1 MEHSLSMPGV
11 KMTPMQYVH
20 DYALITF
27 GLLCYAVGF
36 TCFILPYQITTG
48 AVAGIGALIFY
59 ATHGAFP
66 AHYTFL
72 IINSV
77 LLIAAIKEL
86 GWRFC
91 VKTIYAV
98 LVLSAFMAVGKD
110 LMQSVQG
117 FPLNTE
123 HLPILLGDNQ
133 GFMACVIGSLLEGI
147 GIGLVFLQ
155 GGSTG
160 GTDIIAA
167 IVNKYRD
174 VTIGQMMIVLDIII
188 ITSSLFTPVGNLTKL
203 LFGYCTLLITNTT
216 LDYVLNAGRQSVQF
230 LIISRHYESIASA
243 IEYYHRGVTVLDGH
257 GWYSKQE
264 QKVLVVLA
272 RRRESKD
279 IFRIIKHTD
288 PNAFVSQSKVIGVYG
303 EGFDKVKVK

>member
-11 KMTPMQYVH
+11 KVTPLQHLH

-27 GLLCYAVGF
+27 GLLCYAIGF

-48 AVAGIGALIFY
+48 AVTGIGALGFY
-59 ATHGAFP
+59 ATRGAIP
-66 AHYTFL
+66 AHYTYL
-72 IINSV
+72 TINMV
-77 LLIAAIKEL
+77 LLIAAVKEL

-91 VKTIYAV
+91 IKTIYAV
-98 LVLSAFMAVGKD
+98 LVLTIFMAVGKG
-110 LMQSVQG
+110 LLQGLEG
-117 FPLNTE
+117 FPLSSE
-123 HLPILLGDNQ
+123 GMPILLGEGQ
-133 GFMACVIGSLLEGI
+133 GFMACVIGALLEGI
-147 GIGLVFLQ
+147 GIGIVFLQ

-174 VTIGQMMIVLDIII
+174 ITIGQMLIVLDVLI

-203 LFGYCTLLITNTT
+203 LFGYCTLIITNTT

-230 LIISRHYESIASA
+230 LIISQHYDKIASA
-243 IEYYHRGVTVLDGH
+243 IEYYHRGVTVVNGY
-257 GWYSKQE
+257 GWYSKRE
-264 QKVLVVLA
+264 QKVLIVLA

-288 PNAFVSQSKVIGVYG
+288 PKAFVSQSKVIGVYG
-303 EGFDKVKVK
+303 EGFDTVKVK

>member
-11 KMTPMQYVH
+11 KITPLQYLH

-27 GLLCYAVGF
+27 GLFCYAVGF

-48 AVAGIGALIFY
+48 AVAGIGALVFY
-59 ATHGAFP
+59 ATQGAIP
-66 AHYTFL
+66 AHYPYL
-72 IINSV
+72 IINT
-77 LLIAAIKEL
+77 LLLVAAIKEL

-91 VKTIYAV
+91 IKTIYAV
-98 LVLSAFMAVGKD
+98 LVLSFFMAVGKD
-110 LMQSVQG
+110 LIQGLEG
-117 FPLNTE
+117 FPLNSE
-123 HLPILLGDNQ
+123 QMPVLLGENQ
-133 GFMACVIGSLLEGI
+133 GFMACVIGALLEGV
-147 GIGLVFLQ
+147 GIALVFLQ

-174 VTIGQMMIVLDIII
+174 ITIGQMMIVLDLLI
-188 ITSSLFTPVGNLTKL
+188 ITASLFTPVGDLTKL
-203 LFGYCTLLITNTT
+203 LFGYCTLIITNTT

-230 LIISRHYESIASA
+230 LIISRNYEAIASA

-264 QKVLVVLA
+264 QKVLIVLA

-288 PNAFVSQSKVIGVYG
+288 PKAFVSQSKVIGVYG

>member
-1 MEHSLSMPGV
+1 
-11 KMTPMQYVH
+11 MTPMQYLH

-48 AVAGIGALIFY
+48 AVAGIGALVFY
-59 ATHGAFP
+59 ATHGQIP
-66 AHYTFL
+66 AQYTFL
-72 IINSV
+72 AINSI
-77 LLIAAIKEL
+77 LLILAVKEL

-98 LVLSAFMAVGKD
+98 LMLSAFMAICQNLLHQVD
-110 LMQSVQG
+110 G
-117 FPLNTE
+117 FPMNSE
-123 HLPILLGDNQ
+123 HLPILLGESQ
-133 GFMACVIGSLLEGI
+133 GFMACVIGALLEGV

-167 IVNKYRD
+167 IVNKYRN
-174 VTIGQMMIVLDIII
+174 VTIGQMMIVLDVLI

-203 LFGYCTLLITNTT
+203 LFGYCTLIITNTT

-230 LIISRHYESIASA
+230 LIISRKYEKIASA
-243 IEYYHRGVTVLDGH
+243 IEYYHRGVTVLDGY

-279 IFRIIKHTD
+279 IFRIIKHID
-288 PNAFVSQSKVIGVYG
+288 PAAFVSQSKVIGVYG

>member
-1 MEHSLSMPGV
+1 MEHSLSMPGLKV
-11 KMTPMQYVH
+11 TPLQHLH

-27 GLLCYAVGF
+27 GLFCYSIGF

-48 AVAGIGALIFY
+48 AVAGIGALVFY
-59 ATHGAFP
+59 ATHGSIP
-66 AHYTFL
+66 AQYTFL
-72 IINSV
+72 AINSL
-77 LLIAAIKEL
+77 LLIAAVKEL
-86 GWRFC
+86 GWKFC
-91 VKTIYAV
+91 IKTIFAV
-98 LVLSAFMAVGKD
+98 LVLSLFMGVMQD
-110 LMQSVQG
+110 LIKGIEG
-117 FPLNTE
+117 FPLNSE
-123 HLPILLGDNQ
+123 GLPILLGDNQ
-133 GFMACVIGSLLEGI
+133 GFMACMIGALLEGI
-147 GIGLVFLQ
+147 GIGIVFLQ

-188 ITSSLFTPVGNLTKL
+188 ITSSLFTPVGDLTKL
-203 LFGYCTLLITNTT
+203 LFGYCTLIVTNTT
-216 LDYVLNAGRQSVQF
+216 LDYVLNTGNQSVQF
-230 LIISRHYESIASA
+230 LIISRHYEQIASA

-288 PNAFVSQSKVIGVYG
+288 PKAFVSQSKVIGVYG

>member
-1 MEHSLSMPGV
+1 MPGL
-11 KMTPMQYVH
+11 KMTPLQYLH
-20 DYALITF
+20 DYAIITF

-48 AVAGIGALIFY
+48 AVAGIGALVFY
-59 ATHGAFP
+59 ATKGAVP
-66 AHYTFL
+66 PHYVFL
-72 IINSV
+72 LINSV
-77 LLIAAIKEL
+77 LLIAAVKEL

-98 LVLSAFMAVGKD
+98 LVLSLFMAVGKA
-110 LMQSVQG
+110 LLQNVEG
-117 FPLNTE
+117 FPLNSE
-123 HLPILLGDNQ
+123 HMPVLLGENQ
-133 GFMACVIGSLLEGI
+133 GFMACVIGALLEGT
-147 GIGLVFLQ
+147 GIALVFLQ

-174 VTIGQMMIVLDIII
+174 VTIGQIMIVIDLLI
-188 ITSSLFTPVGNLTKL
+188 ITSSLFTPVGDFTKL
-203 LFGYCTLLITNTT
+203 LFGYCTLIITNTT

-230 LIISRHYESIASA
+230 LIISRHYEAIASA

-257 GWYSKQE
+257 GWYSKQD

-288 PNAFVSQSKVIGVYG
+288 PKAFVSQSKVIGVYG

>member
-11 KMTPMQYVH
+11 KTTPMQYVH
-20 DYALITF
+20 DYAFMTF
-27 GLLCYAVGF
+27 GLLCYALGF

-48 AVAGIGALIFY
+48 GVAGIGALVFY
-59 ATHGAFP
+59 ATHGAVP
-66 AHYTFL
+66 AHYPYL
-72 IINSV
+72 LVNS
-77 LLIAAIKEL
+77 LLLVAAIKEL

-91 VKTIYAV
+91 VKTIYSV
-98 LVLSAFMAVGKD
+98 LVLSAFMALGKN
-110 LMQSVQG
+110 LMQGLEG
-117 FPLNTE
+117 FPLNSE

-147 GIGLVFLQ
+147 GVGIVFLQ

-167 IVNKYRD
+167 IVNKHRD
-174 VTIGQMMIVLDIII
+174 ITVGQMMIVLDLLI
-188 ITSSLFTPVGNLTKL
+188 ITSSLFTPIGNLTLL
-203 LFGYCTLLITNTT
+203 LFGYSTLIITNTT

-230 LIISRHYESIASA
+230 LIISRQYDKIASA
-243 IEYYHRGVTVLDGH
+243 IEYYHRGVTVLNGY

-288 PNAFVSQSKVIGVYG
+288 TQAFVSQSKVIGVYG

>member
-72 IINSV
+72 IINSA
-77 LLIAAIKEL
+77 LLIVAIKEL

-98 LVLSAFMAVGKD
+98 LVLSAFMALGKD

-117 FPLNTE
+117 FPLNSE

-203 LFGYCTLLITNTT
+203 LFGYCTLIITNTT

-288 PNAFVSQSKVIGVYG
+288 PNAFVSQNKVIGVYG